1 MKMTTATTTVR
12 LGMIGCGGISNQ
24 HARNLVDLPGVRIV
38 ALADLNMANSAALK
52 ERYPA
57 LAAADEFS
65 DYRELL
71 ATNVDGVIIMTPHG
85 LHYGQIG
92 DALRADKH
100 VLTEKPFVTHPEQAR
115 ELIALARA
123 RGRILMVAYQY
134 ARLWPYRYA
143 QEQIASGALGEL
155 LFYSSLIAQNWAH
168 VGGWRRSAILSEG
181 GMLVDTGSHFV
192 DLMLFLT
199 RMRPDEVVAF
209 GQTAAE
215 VPRSDGDA
223 DGETTT
229 DIVTGATI
237 RFNGGRIATL
247 AVVGRGPTLWNITII
262 GSKGTI
268 EITDRDEI
276 RHIGAD
282 DYDGWIGTERHNLV
296 PPLAEHPAV
305 PTPDEEFVT
314 AICGH
319 DLDVSDAQRGLV
331 VAQLTQA
338 IMRSVA
344 EGGQPIVVGAL
355 G

>member
-1 MKMTTATTTVR
+1 MTTATTTVR

-38 ALADLNMANSAALK
+38 ALADLNMTNIAALK

-71 ATNVDGVIIMTPHG
+71 ATDVDGVIIMTPHG

-143 QEQIASGALGEL
+143 REQISSGVLGEI
-155 LFYSSLIAQNWAH
+155 LFYSSLIAQNWAN
-168 VGGWRRSAILSEG
+168 VGGWRRSSTLSEG

-199 RMRPDEVVAF
+199 GMRPDEVVAF

-282 DYDGWIGTERHNLV
+282 NYAGWIGTERHNLA
-296 PPLAEHPAV
+296 PPPSERPAV

-314 AICGH
+314 AIGEH
-319 DLDVSDAQRGLV
+319 DLDISDAQRGLV

>member
-1 MKMTTATTTVR
+1 MTTATTTVR
-12 LGMIGCGGISNQ
+12 LGMIGCGGISNE
-24 HARNLVDLPGVRIV
+24 HARNLVDLPGVQIV
-38 ALADLNMANSAALK
+38 ALADPNVANIAALK
-52 ERYPA
+52 GRYPA
-57 LAAADEFS
+57 LASAEEFG

-71 ATNVDGVIIMTPHG
+71 ATDVDGVIIMTPHG
-85 LHYGQIG
+85 LHHGQIG

-115 ELIALARA
+115 ELIALARE
-123 RGRILMVAYQY
+123 RRRILMVAYQF

-143 QEQIASGALGEL
+143 REQIANGALGEI
-155 LFYSSLIAQNWAH
+155 LFYSSQITQNWAS
-168 VGGWRRSAILSEG
+168 VGGWRRSPTLGEG

-192 DLMLFLT
+192 DLMLYVT
-199 RMRPDEVVAF
+199 GMRPEQVVAF
-209 GQTAAE
+209 GQSAADM
-215 VPRSDGDA
+215 PRSDGDA
-223 DGETTT
+223 DGETTI

-247 AVVGRGPTLWNITII
+247 AVVGRGPTLWQITII
-262 GSKGTI
+262 GGKGTI

-282 DYDGWIGTERHNLV
+282 NYAGWIGTERRNLA
-296 PPLAEHPAV
+296 PPRAERPAV
-305 PTPDEEFVT
+305 ATPDEEFVA
-314 AICGH
+314 AIARH

-331 VAQLTQA
+331 VAQLTRA

-344 EGGQPIVVGAL
+344 AGGQPVEVGTL